1 MKITSLAYSRPE
13 DDPKKKNPNRIAPSP
28 SPLGVA
34 ALATGGGG
42 SSSGSGGITI
52 GTTTV
57 TSGTAGRV
65 LYTTAGN
72 VVGSAPIE
80 VNALSS
86 TYLTVTSG
94 AAAAGVVVG
103 VAGGGANENI
113 ILTPKGSGVVEQR
126 NSTTAQTL
134 RIYSTFTDASNYLR
148 TEISGNAI
156 INRNAGT
163 SGAATFYIVNIGN
176 APLSF
181 QTQNIDRWQ
190 ILGTGHFVAPTDNT
204 YDIGASGATR
214 PRNVYVANDLVVSNS
229 ITTSGSLGII
239 FAAGSSRIGA
249 DAGNG
254 TLVLQNNAKTD
265 FSRLQFG
272 GTTSSFPAIK
282 RNGAAL
288 DLRLAD
294 DSGYASLVLSNLT
307 VQGTIM
313 GFGSSTTLRNSGDG
327 VLLITD
333 STAAALNRVQFGGTT
348 SSFPA
353 LKRSSTSIAVRLA
366 DDSDDAP
373 LTTLTVKTK
382 ALTVGTLPAAA
393 TAGAGARAFVTD
405 ANATTFL
412 STVAGGGANAV
423 PVVSDGTNWL
433 IG

>member
-52 GTTTV
+52 G
-57 TSGTAGRV
+57 RV

-80 VNALSS
+80 VNALNS

-113 ILTPKGSGVVEQR
+113 VLTPKGSGVVEQR
-126 NSTTAQTL
+126 NGTTAQTF
-134 RIYSTFTDASNYLR
+134 RIYNTFTDASNYERWDL
-148 TEISGNAI
+148 SGTSLI
-156 INRNAGT
+156 FSKAGT
-163 SGAATFYIVNIGN
+163 GADREVTFGNTTGFGSVYRSAQHTFKNANAAT
-176 APLSF
+176 
-181 QTQNIDRWQ
+181 TWWQ
-190 ILGTGHFVAPTDNT
+190 INTVGHLVAGTDNT

-272 GTTSSFPAIK
+272 GTSAAFGALGRDGAGIK
-282 RNGAAL
+282 VVG
-288 DLRLAD
+288 
-294 DSGYASLVLSNLT
+294 
-307 VQGTIM
+307 
-313 GFGSSTTLRNSGDG
+313 GDG
-327 VLLITD
+327 
-333 STAAALNRVQFGGTT
+333 T
-348 SSFPA
+348 SVSW
-353 LKRSSTSIAVRLA
+353 LKIPGV
-366 DDSDDAP
+366 
-373 LTTLTVKTK
+373 TV
-382 ALTVGTLPAAA
+382 ANLPAAA
-393 TAGAGARAFVTD
+393 TAGLGARSFVTD
-405 ANATTFL
+405 ALAPTFGATVT
-412 STVAGGGANAV
+412 GGGAVAT
-423 PVVSDGTNWL
+423 PVYSDGANWL
-433 IG
+433 VG